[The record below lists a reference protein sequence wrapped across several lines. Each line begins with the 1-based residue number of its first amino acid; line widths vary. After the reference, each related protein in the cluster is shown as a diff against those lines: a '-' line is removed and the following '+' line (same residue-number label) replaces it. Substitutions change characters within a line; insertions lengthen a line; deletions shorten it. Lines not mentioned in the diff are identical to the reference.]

1 MLYQNIA
8 DTIGNTPL
16 VKLNFNETD
25 SADIYVKVESFNPSG
40 SVKDRATYYI
50 LQDLLSKGVLEPGG
64 TIVEATSGNTG
75 IALSMMGAAL
85 GIKVVLV
92 MPETMTVERRNLMAA
107 FGAEIILTPGAEG
120 MAGATSKAE
129 SLSKEFDAPIFGQ
142 FTNPANIKAHI
153 ETTAKEIITDL
164 GHVDGF
170 VAGVG
175 TGGTVSGTAQGLK
188 ANNTGTVV
196 WAVEPEES
204 ALISKG
210 NSGSHKI
217 QGIGANF
224 IPDNYDASVIDEV
237 VTVSSEDALAMTR
250 RLANEFGILAG
261 ISAGANV
268 TAALRLAKS
277 LGSGKKVVTV
287 LPDTGERYLSVG
299 IFNA

>member
-210 NSGSHKI
+210 SSGSHKI

>member
-16 VKLNFNETD
+16 VKLNFNETE

-188 ANNTGTVV
+188 DNNTGTVV

-210 NSGSHKI
+210 SSGSHKI

-268 TAALRLAKS
+268 TAALRLARS

>member
-50 LQDLLSKGVLEPGG
+50 LQDLLSKGILEPGG

-188 ANNTGTVV
+188 DNNTGTVV

-210 NSGSHKI
+210 SSGSHKI